1 MTAQMRKNQSIEVLK
16 KYNIPYIE
24 QLPVIETE
32 EEVNER
38 SLQEIAK
45 RAIACLLAIQFACD
59 LSKGD
64 PSIIEQSREFIMNFA
79 RKFGVE
85 NEFTDEE
92 ASFFLGKPEQQ
103 KIINMAWK
111 YEAYW
116 VLLWALGLI
125 EQLEYPSDTCDCK
138 IAIQAV
144 SKRKDFDDFIKHTKP
159 RSISA
164 ILDEADLIYR
174 YHWACVDARINGR
187 DTPANLDS
195 SVVYERHWGLNWLIG
210 KGIDC
215 YDNWDCVATDT

>member
-1 MTAQMRKNQSIEVLK
+1 MTAQERKNQSIEVLK

-24 QLPVIETE
+24 HLPIIETE

-38 SLQEIAK
+38 SPQEIAK
-45 RAIACLLAIQFACD
+45 RAIACLLAIQLACD
-59 LSKGD
+59 FSKGD
-64 PSIIEQSREFIMNFA
+64 TSIIEQSREAIMNFA
-79 RKFGVE
+79 RKFSVE

-92 ASFFLGKPEQQ
+92 TSFFQGNPEQQ

-116 VLLWALGLI
+116 VLLWALGLV
-125 EQLEYPSDTCDCK
+125 EQLDYPSDICDCN

-144 SKRKDFDDFIKHTKP
+144 AKRNDFDDFMKHTKP
-159 RSISA
+159 RSINT

-187 DTPANLDS
+187 DTPGNLDS
-195 SVVYERHWGLNWLIG
+195 SVVSERHWGLNWLIG
-210 KGIDC
+210 KGIDY
-215 YDNWDCVATDT
+215 YDNWDSVATDT